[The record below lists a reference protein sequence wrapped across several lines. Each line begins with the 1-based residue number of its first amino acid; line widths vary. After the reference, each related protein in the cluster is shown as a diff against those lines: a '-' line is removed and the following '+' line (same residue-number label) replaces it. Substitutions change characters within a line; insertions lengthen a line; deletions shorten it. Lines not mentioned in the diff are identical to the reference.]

1 MMLYKVQGSKWSKMT
16 AEFPEMSENDIKNK
30 FYSSLKSV
38 ANKIEKLD
46 KVQNLFLIK
55 PTPSKDKKGLIQYV
69 DIALTYEK
77 LLPCDNDLEE
87 NKVKRLKKERT
98 RNSKRKSSEPG
109 DYQLDV
115 WPTTNETDKTSKP
128 SRKPL
133 DSTIFSKAISQMVW
147 EENEVNN
154 NLNSG
159 IIKTN

>member
-1 MMLYKVQGSKWSKMT
+1 MRLYKVRGSKWSKMT
-16 AEFPEMSENDIKNK
+16 ADFPEMSENDIKNK

-38 ANKIEKLD
+38 ANKIERLD
-46 KVQNLFLIK
+46 KVRKLLLIK

-77 LLPCDNDLEE
+77 LLPCDNDPEE
-87 NKVKRLKKERT
+87 NEVKRLRKGKA
-98 RNSKRKSSEPG
+98 RNSKRKGSEPG

-115 WPTTNETDKTSKP
+115 WPSTNETDKASKP

-147 EENEVNN
+147 GENEVNN